1 MVQNRVQPRAGGR
14 EHGAAF
20 AGRQAMK
27 TILLTALTALA
38 AGGAAPL
45 DVTIATKGSSLGFDH
60 ETLAAKANQ
69 PIRLTFKNNADKDS
83 GLNHSWVLTKPGKDQ
98 AVADA
103 MKNVDPSKGIVPDSP
118 DIIAHTN
125 LVKPGTSQTITFTA
139 PAQPGKYPYI
149 CTTAGHAS
157 TMHGTLE
164 VTK

>member
-1 MVQNRVQPRAGGR
+1 MVQERVQPRASGR
-14 EHGAAF
+14 EHGAAL

-27 TILLTALTALA
+27 TILLIA
-38 AGGAAPL
+38 ATIL
-45 DVTIATKGSSLGFDH
+45 DVAVGTKGSSLGFDK
-60 ETLAAKANQ
+60 ETLTAKPNEQ
-69 PIRLTFKNNADKDS
+69 IRLTFKNNADKDS

-103 MKNVDPSKGIVPDSP
+103 MRNVDPGKGIVPDSP

-125 LVKPGTSQTITFTA
+125 LVKPGASQTITFTA

-149 CTTAGHAS
+149 CTTPGHAS